1 MYKSFESRVQINPN
15 NDGFIKL
22 ALLRVIE
29 TLKSLLLILYAFV
42 LKVQKSG
49 ERLPF
54 GHGLN
59 FYVTLDWLSVEWFQI
74 PHLGADAIYVT
85 HFITH
90 RAIESRYFTWHK
102 IRVKD
107 CYYVAHCTLG
117 NLFMLHEIIGFV
129 R

>member
-49 ERLPF
+49 ERL
-54 GHGLN
+54 
-59 FYVTLDWLSVEWFQI
+59 
-74 PHLGADAIYVT
+74 
-85 HFITH
+85 
-90 RAIESRYFTWHK
+90 
-102 IRVKD
+102 
-107 CYYVAHCTLG
+107 
-117 NLFMLHEIIGFV
+117 LFLCHPRLTEF
-129 R
+129 